1 MIVIKTL
8 FYHNKYYYG
17 NNHLKKKSLN
27 YIVKM
32 AQLIIIIGKDELNRL
47 EEKSLKKVFLNI

>member
-1 MIVIKTL
+1 MIVIKTS

-17 NNHLKKKSLN
+17 NNLLNKKSLN